1 MFVKDPVVR
10 VFPSLGPT
18 EYECVQALRPALK
31 FTTNLSLY
39 SHRKEIWN
47 CTTMQ
52 ALLQQ
57 FVIFPAPLPP
67 PMAMASWV
75 PPLIA
80 ARPLFLHLRILTT
93 QHPPFKH
100 TTQSQ
105 HSTTQHPSNTQHNTT
120 QHSCNTVQKSHY
132 CASAKKRRNPM
143 DFPSAHFPP
152 PPSSHCD
159 KLRKLNHCC

>member
-10 VFPSLGPT
+10 VFPSLGPP

-93 QHPPFKH
+93 QHPSFKH
-100 TTQSQ
+100 PSQ
-105 HSTTQHPSNTQHNTT
+105 HNTLPSNTQHNTL
-120 QHSCNTVQKSHY
+120 QKSHY
-132 CASAKKRRNPM
+132 CALAKKRRPHE
-143 DFPSAHFPP
+143 FS
-152 PPSSHCD
+152 
-159 KLRKLNHCC
+159 